1 MKKAFVLA
9 LTLLFVSAGFGQKLE
24 KIKGNRK
31 VLTRVYTV
39 PSFKRLSFGGDL
51 RVKIKETPDTV
62 KIQLRADENLQD
74 VLGYSVHD
82 GVLHLGV
89 NKQIIRKKA
98 FEITVFV
105 NKSFEGLMLKD
116 YARAEMDDKL
126 NADAFYLQL
135 ADRARADLSLKVQDT
150 MSVNLMNDSQLR
162 GDLEAKKMYVHS
174 TDNAKVNATFFVKKL
189 KLQADRRAKFDLK
202 GGIKNADLDLSGKAN
217 FYAYKTDFSHRVT
230 IYGKKKSTAY
240 LHAKNLEKLEINLTD
255 SAALHVS
262 GKVKKYDLN
271 TFEDSA
277 ELYHEK

>member
-1 MKKAFVLA
+1 MKKAFLFA

-31 VLTRVYTV
+31 VLIRVYTV

-116 YARAEMDDKL
+116 YARVEMDDKL

-262 GKVKKYDLN
+262 GKVKKYDLK

-277 ELYHEK
+277 EIYHEK